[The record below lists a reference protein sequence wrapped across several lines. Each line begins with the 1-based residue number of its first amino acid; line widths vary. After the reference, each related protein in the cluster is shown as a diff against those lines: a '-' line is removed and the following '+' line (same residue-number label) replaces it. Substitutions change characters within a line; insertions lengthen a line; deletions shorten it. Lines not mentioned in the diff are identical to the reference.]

1 MSELI
6 SGKRRN
12 MEELHVQYTDE
23 NGEIQSS
30 IHFVP
35 MEVVKLVEAMYND
48 IDDLEGQVEYWKR
61 MLNVHITSGIRV
73 N

>member
-1 MSELI
+1 MSEVI

-23 NGEIQSS
+23 NGELQSS

-35 MEVVKLVEAMYND
+35 TEVVRLIEAMYND

-61 MLNVHITSGIRV
+61 MFNVHITTGIIA

>member
-1 MSELI
+1 MSEVI

-23 NGEIQSS
+23 NGELQSS

-35 MEVVKLVEAMYND
+35 TEVVRLVEAMYND
-48 IDDLEGQVEYWKR
+48 IEDLEGQVEYWKR
-61 MLNVHITSGIRV
+61 IFNVHITSGIIV